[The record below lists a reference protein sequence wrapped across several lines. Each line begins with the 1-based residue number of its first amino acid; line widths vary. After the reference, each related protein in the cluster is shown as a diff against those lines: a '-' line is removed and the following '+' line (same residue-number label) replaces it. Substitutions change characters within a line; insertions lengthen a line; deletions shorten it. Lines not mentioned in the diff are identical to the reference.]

1 MDKIVLR
8 KEDRDKIAGIL
19 SIIPGLGHLYKHYY
33 LDGLVILLVGNTLMV
48 FVAIWLALATLGLSL
63 IIVPCIYFSG
73 VAYSAYK
80 LDDRHGNHH
89 YLHPWR

>member
-1 MDKIVLR
+1 MAKIVLR
-8 KEDRDKIAGIL
+8 KEDRDKIAALL
-19 SIIPGLGHLYKHYY
+19 SIIPGIGHLYKHHY

-73 VAYSAYK
+73 VAFSAYK
-80 LDDRHGNHH
+80 LDDWRGRHH